1 MKYIFSSVLLFACT
15 SGFENKV
22 SPVDDPAL
30 APEDIDD
37 DGDAISYAY
46 SWTVDGVPTSYTTD
60 TILAS
65 DTSSLETWTCTVMPS
80 DNTQDGISA
89 EVSVTIS
96 GEGCSIDPSDF
107 PVTISNNGYG
117 DITFDGN
124 CNIWADGA
132 TGKVA
137 FYDVDARVLQFV
149 GLPGSYYTLGITYH
163 EGHDL
168 IYASTSSNK
177 LISIDPNTLVATEV
191 FSLGANVASLEVIP
205 DSFSTANAGLLM
217 GGTSGNELFLID
229 PISFQATNVASLPG
243 IGSDIIFSDDGML
256 YGVSYQNLF
265 EVNPSFQVST
275 LYSSFSGADGI
286 TYDNGQQ
293 RLFIADSSTDTL
305 YSYSLNSGSV
315 TTIGSF
321 DFDPGWYSTGILHG
335 TNGVLL
341 LLLDTSYSL
350 ETMIP

>member
-1 MKYIFSSVLLFACT
+1 
-15 SGFENKV
+15 
-22 SPVDDPAL
+22 
-30 APEDIDD
+30 
-37 DGDAISYAY
+37 
-46 SWTVDGVPTSYTTD
+46 
-60 TILAS
+60 
-65 DTSSLETWTCTVMPS
+65 
-80 DNTQDGISA
+80 
-89 EVSVTIS
+89 
-96 GEGCSIDPSDF
+96 
-107 PVTISNNGYG
+107 
-117 DITFDGN
+117 
-124 CNIWADGA
+124 
-132 TGKVA
+132 
-137 FYDVDARVLQFV
+137 
-149 GLPGSYYTLGITYH
+149 
-163 EGHDL
+163 
-168 IYASTSSNK
+168 
-177 LISIDPNTLVATEV
+177 
-191 FSLGANVASLEVIP
+191 VIP